1 MILKEMKVTTT
12 GMVNSDTLL
21 EVSLCYKDTAEE
33 EERVQLN
40 ELLNYQTRMLENAV
54 ESSQTV
60 NHLSTVFFFFLGPC
74 LQHMEDPRRGGKTEL
89 QQLAYA
95 TATVTWDLSRICEPH

>member
-60 NHLSTVFFFFLGPC
+60 NHLSTVFFFFLFGAVPAAYGRS
-74 LQHMEDPRRGGKTEL
+74 QAGGQDRAAAAGL
-89 QQLAYA
+89 CYSHSNLG
-95 TATVTWDLSRICEPH
+95 SEPHL